1 MVKTSVGL
9 TNETVGRIAD
19 EVSRLYKTKPTVK
32 RSLTTNSMMT
42 ELALDYFFKLPE
54 ASRDEAFEKV
64 FTPTE
69 GVAVESI

>member
-1 MVKTSVGL
+1 
-9 TNETVGRIAD
+9 
-19 EVSRLYKTKPTVK
+19 
-32 RSLTTNSMMT
+32 MMT